1 MGKARVHKHNN
12 QIEAMAHELSQK
24 IYVMGDRD
32 ENWRASTESEKGIL
46 YDIFVTALET
56 LNFYHS
62 ATDANQRGLDDGVV
76 NMAEFMT
83 LHKLPYANSYITTY
97 CPLKEVLRNW
107 ETE

>member
-1 MGKARVHKHNN
+1 MARVHKHNKE
-12 QIEAMAHELSQK
+12 IEVIAHELSK
-24 IYVMGDRD
+24 TIYVNEERD
-32 ENWRASTESEKGIL
+32 ERWRASTESEKGIL

-97 CPLKEVLRNW
+97 CPLKQVLRNW

>member
-1 MGKARVHKHNN
+1 MIRVHKNN
-12 QIEAMAHELSQK
+12 EQIESMAHELSQK
-24 IYVMGDRD
+24 IYVEEERN
-32 ENWRASTESEKGIL
+32 ENWRASTEAEKVIL

-62 ATDANQRGLDDGVV
+62 AKGDHQKGLDDGAV

-83 LHKLPYANSYITTY
+83 IHKLPYANSYITTY
-97 CPLKEVLRNW
+97 CPLREVLRNW

>member
-1 MGKARVHKHNN
+1 MIRVHKHNE

-24 IYVMGDRD
+24 IYVMEDRD
-32 ENWRASTESEKGIL
+32 EKWRSSTETEKGIL
-46 YDIFVTALET
+46 HNIFVSALET

-62 ATDANQRGLDDGVV
+62 ATGDYQRGLDDGAI

-83 LHKLPYANSYITTY
+83 IEKLPYANSYITTY
-97 CPLKEVLRNW
+97 CPLREVLRNW